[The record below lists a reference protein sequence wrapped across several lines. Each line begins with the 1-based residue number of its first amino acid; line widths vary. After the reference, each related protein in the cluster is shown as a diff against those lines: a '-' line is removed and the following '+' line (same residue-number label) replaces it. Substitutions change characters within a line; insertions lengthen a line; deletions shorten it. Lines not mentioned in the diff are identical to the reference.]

1 MNHRD
6 ELRPSSSQFNST
18 AASMKPVLTESALRN
33 HLIGDDLEICVMIE
47 GTESVTSN
55 SLQARYSYT
64 AEDIEFNMTFRPC
77 VSINEKKEAVIDF
90 NKFQELLSL
99 DPRIDYHEDI
109 FIQSII

>member
-1 MNHRD
+1 VD
-6 ELRPSSSQFNST
+6 SFSLRSHPDI
-18 AASMKPVLTESALRN
+18 TEAMIRN
-33 HLIGDDLEICVMIE
+33 WIVDRDLEIIVMIE

-64 AEDIEFNMTFRPC
+64 SDDIEYNMTFRPC
-77 VSINEKKEAVIDF
+77 VSINEKKQAVIDF

-99 DPRIDYHEDI
+99 DPHIDYHGDI